1 MTPPMMTW
9 FTGLLVA
16 FLAAALL
23 TARLA
28 TWLVHLG
35 VVDDVAGGRNR
46 PRSVPRG
53 GGLAIIAVV
62 LAAASLVALRDAPAA
77 TRALAA
83 LMPAV
88 AVAAVSWRD
97 DLLPLPATL
106 RLGVHIAAAIT
117 AVLLL
122 GPVRRI
128 ELGALGTLDLGPA
141 AWPLSVLW
149 IVGMTNAF
157 NFMDGID
164 GIAGITAMAVGAAV
178 AAAAVLLGAVPVA
191 VVAAALAAA
200 SGGFLT
206 GNWSPARIFMGDVGS
221 TFCGFLLATL
231 PLAVPDTAVPRAVPV
246 AALAAWPFL
255 LDTGVT
261 LVRRLCRGENVLRPH
276 RSHFYQRLAA
286 AGWSH
291 RAVASL
297 YGGLA
302 AFAGAIAV
310 APLCDPA
317 SRDAATGLAVATPI
331 VGASLI
337 AGLVLATE
345 RGHRGSVPAATL
357 GRER

>member
-1 MTPPMMTW
+1 MPSPIVTW

-16 FLAAALL
+16 FLAGAVL
-23 TARLA
+23 TARLVPL
-28 TWLVHLG
+28 LVHLD
-35 VVDDVAGGRNR
+35 VVDVAGSRNR
-46 PRSVPRG
+46 PRTVPRG

-62 LAAASLVALRDAPAA
+62 LAAATLVALRDAPAA

-106 RLGVHIAAAIT
+106 RLGVHVAAAIA
-117 AVLLL
+117 AVFLL

-128 ELGALGTLDLGPA
+128 ELGMLGALELGPA
-141 AWPLSVLW
+141 AWPLSVVW
-149 IVGMTNAF
+149 IVAMTNAF

-164 GIAGITAMAVGAAV
+164 GIAGITTMAVGAAV
-178 AAAAVLLGAVPVA
+178 AAAAESLGAVPVA
-191 VVAAALAAA
+191 MLAGALAAA

-206 GNWSPARIFMGDVGS
+206 GNWPPARIFMGDVGS

-231 PLAVPDTAVPRAVPV
+231 PLAVPDGAVPHAVPV

-255 LDTGVT
+255 LDTGLT
-261 LVRRLCRGENVLRPH
+261 LARRLWRRENVLQPH
-276 RSHFYQRLAA
+276 QSHLYQRLAA

-302 AFAGAIAV
+302 AFAGAIGV
-310 APLCDPA
+310 APLYDPGA
-317 SRDAATGLAVATPI
+317 RDAATGLAVATPL
-331 VGASLI
+331 VGAGLI

-345 RGHRGSVPAATL
+345 RGPRGTVPAATL